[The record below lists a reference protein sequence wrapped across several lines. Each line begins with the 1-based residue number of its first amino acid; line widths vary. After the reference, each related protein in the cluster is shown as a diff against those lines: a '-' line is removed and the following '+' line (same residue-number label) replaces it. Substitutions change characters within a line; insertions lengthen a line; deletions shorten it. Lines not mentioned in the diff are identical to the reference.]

1 VTTKQPSSTSDFIS
15 GRTAF
20 PDAGILLARVWFG
33 LTMAFAHGLSK
44 VSDLS
49 GFVRSVEESGIP
61 LPGVSAPIAAFGEFL
76 GGLLLALGWFT
87 RGASL
92 VLFGTMFV
100 AAFVVHGSEPFAEKE
115 LALAYL
121 VIALAI
127 GIAGPGRYSVD
138 AWWRGRRPRSS

>member
-1 VTTKQPSSTSDFIS
+1 V
-15 GRTAF
+15 AF
-20 PDAGILLARVWFG
+20 PDAGVLLVRLWLG

-44 VSDLS
+44 VSDLP
-49 GFVRSVEESGIP
+49 GFVASVEESGIP
-61 LPGVSAPIAAFGEFL
+61 LPFVTAPIAAFGEFF

-87 RGASL
+87 RPASV

-121 VIALAI
+121 VMATAI
-127 GIAGPGRYSVD
+127 GVAGPGRFSVD
-138 AWWRGRRPRSS
+138 AWWRTRRRRP